1 MQLLQSYEKG
11 DNRKENINIY
21 WCNGAMGQRYKGLI
35 KEIKVDRIDEQVKIT
50 ERIKD
55 SKTARPAGL

>member
-21 WCNGAMGQRYKGLI
+21 WWNGTMVQRCNDLMDQ
-35 KEIKVDRIDEQVKIT
+35 T
-50 ERIKD
+50 
-55 SKTARPAGL
+55 